1 MMTRFSIDARRVF
14 GVAAGLLVTMGLL
27 GADDAKKTIE
37 AGGVTFQAAAT
48 WKSVPTRSQMR
59 KAQLQV
65 EPVKGDDFSAELVVF
80 AFPGG
85 AGSVEDNVA
94 RWQRQFKDA
103 NGDAPK
109 VESKKVKAK
118 NAEATRVEIA
128 GHYYPTAFPGT
139 PAGPDRP
146 NARLLGA
153 IVVTDKNGYFLKMV
167 GPDKTMK
174 EASKAFDDLIA
185 SLEVHED

>member
-1 MMTRFSIDARRVF
+1 MMTRFPIDARRVF

-27 GADDAKKTIE
+27 GADDAKKTVD
-37 AGGVTFQAAAT
+37 AGGVTFQVPES
-48 WKSVPTRSQMR
+48 WKSVPTNSQMR
-59 KAQLQV
+59 KAQLKV
-65 EPVKGDDFSAELVVF
+65 EPVKGDDFPAELVVYI
-80 AFPGG
+80 FPGG

-94 RWQRQFKDA
+94 RWQKQFKDSGG
-103 NGDAPK
+103 NPPK

-118 NAEATRVEIA
+118 NAEATRVETA
-128 GHYYPTAFPGT
+128 GLYHPTAFPGV

-153 IVVTDKNGYFLKMV
+153 IVVTDKYGYFLKMV